1 MKKYE
6 NPMLQVVSIKKN
18 DIVTASPLGFDP
30 NSSVTTE
37 GGVGAAS
44 RFRDFED
51 YSY

>member
-6 NPMLQVVSIKKN
+6 NPMLQVVSIKQN
-18 DIVTASPLGFDP
+18 DILTTSPGYGGTTDAVSGNLGAD
-30 NSSVTTE
+30 
-37 GGVGAAS
+37 